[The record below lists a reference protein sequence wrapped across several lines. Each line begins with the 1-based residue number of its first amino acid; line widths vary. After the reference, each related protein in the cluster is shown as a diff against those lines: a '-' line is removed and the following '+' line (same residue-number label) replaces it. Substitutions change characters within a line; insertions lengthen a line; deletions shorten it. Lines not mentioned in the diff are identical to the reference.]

1 MMQVVEMF
9 LTIFAGL
16 LLCGILLLV
25 VFWLIVEWHEIYR
38 LLSICFETRT
48 RFIIA
53 KKKERMQFVFNVLFA
68 IPVIAHVSLLLSLIF
83 TAIEY
88 GWWGN
93 YIIAGLSLIMV
104 MMIAGIIGNRIE
116 RR

>member
-9 LTIFAGL
+9 LKIFVGL
-16 LLCGILLLV
+16 LLYGILLLV
-25 VFWLIVEWHEIYR
+25 VFWLLVEWHEIYR
-38 LLSICFETRT
+38 LLSICFETST
-48 RFIIA
+48 RFIVA
-53 KKKERMQFVFNVLFA
+53 KKKERMQLVFIVLFA
-68 IPVIAHVSLLLSLIF
+68 ILMIAHVSLLLSLIL

-104 MMIAGIIGNRIE
+104 MMIAGLIGNKVE